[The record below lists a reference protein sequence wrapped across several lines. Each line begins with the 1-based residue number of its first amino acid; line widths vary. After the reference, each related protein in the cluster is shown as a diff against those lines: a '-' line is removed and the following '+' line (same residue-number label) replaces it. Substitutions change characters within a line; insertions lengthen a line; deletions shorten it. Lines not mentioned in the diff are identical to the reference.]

1 MNSVTGNYRKFAA
14 EIEFGLSIVIS
25 TCLLIWIWQFD
36 GNTHKEELFEKHRI
50 QIYGY
55 LVVLS
60 VALLGVSLTMFS
72 IILAYWNRPRLRKLR
87 QSRHRTGLFDVLTA
101 LARSA
106 AGLLISALIGM
117 VWYADNVGMDFALI
131 AACFF
136 LVLCVLRLLRTLRL
150 VRKFVV
156 ALTIEP
162 GDGSD

>member
-1 MNSVTGNYRKFAA
+1 MTANYRRFAA
-14 EIEFGLSIVIS
+14 GIEFVLSILIS
-25 TCLLIWIWQFD
+25 ICLFIWIWQFD
-36 GNTHKEELFEKHRI
+36 GNAHKEEIFEKHRI

-87 QSRHRTGLFDVLTA
+87 QSRNRTGLFDVLSA
-101 LARSA
+101 LSRSA
-106 AGLLISALIGM
+106 AGLLVSALIGM
-117 VWYADNVGMDFALI
+117 VWYADNLGMDFALI
-131 AACFF
+131 ATCFF

-156 ALTIEP
+156 TMTIEP
-162 GDGSD
+162 GDGKD